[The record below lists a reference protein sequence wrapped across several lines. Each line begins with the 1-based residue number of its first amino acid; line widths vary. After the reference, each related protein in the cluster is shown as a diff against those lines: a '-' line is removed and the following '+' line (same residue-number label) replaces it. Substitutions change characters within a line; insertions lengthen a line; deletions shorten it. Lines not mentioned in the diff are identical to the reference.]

1 VVRFIDVKN
10 VDIFQKCLF
19 RPKDNDFLFRA
30 ALWKN
35 SILSF
40 KASTPSSFGD
50 AAEWQQHQRA
60 DRKLPFS

>member
-19 RPKDNDFLFRA
+19 RPKDNDFLVRA
-30 ALWKN
+30 PLWKN
-35 SILSF
+35 GILSF

-50 AAEWQQHQRA
+50 AAEWQQYQRS
-60 DRKLPFS
+60 DCKLPFS